1 MSICLNIHLL
11 HVIYVLQQRVMLITA
26 QVLMSSL
33 IGGTFFF
40 FFCQWGLTDDVTAVI
55 SNECL
60 AVNIDELGD
69 ELLGE
74 LGMRSEAAE
83 GDVLR
88 PLILH

>member
-1 MSICLNIHLL
+1 MSK
-11 HVIYVLQQRVMLITA
+11 YSFITCDLCA
-26 QVLMSSL
+26 SAASDAHHSSGIDEL
-33 IGGTFFF
+33 FNWGNVFFF